1 MGIKNNSNNNR
12 RIKVKQY
19 INITETLKRYERAL
33 KSISKSSDQAKA
45 IHLKIVAQTALDSET
60 TTADEFNAPHGS
72 AMEKSDYDEFYNE
85 FNVPV
90 ITGDKDTDALLED
103 ERIAQ
108 DENLKS
114 QQDMLDRHRDM
125 ESEIA
130 EYDKKLSEIAESEWR
145 GTVLSK
151 NYKSPFDEEE

>member
-1 MGIKNNSNNNR
+1 MSKEHIYK
-12 RIKVKQY
+12 K
-19 INITETLKRYERAL
+19 AL
-33 KSISKSSDQAKA
+33 VDIANASDQANPIQLKA
-45 IHLKIVAQTALDSET
+45 VAQVALDSEP
-60 TTADEFNAPHGS
+60 TTAD
-72 AMEKSDYDEFYNE
+72 E

-125 ESEIA
+125 ESKIVK
-130 EYDKKLSEIAESEWR
+130 YDRKLSEAASEAAESVWR